1 MGEKALALIFNLI
14 PWVRDGCR
22 TQKFEFTVESKNPGF
37 TGRLNGCFSNRRGIE
52 DFRYAPSWTHG
63 FGFRVILLVLPLVS
77 FQVHAQTDETAEQ
90 DFFEDSPLILT
101 ASRMAKP
108 LLESPA
114 SVSVIDRQMIES
126 SGAREIAELFRLVPG
141 FVVGFHSGHALVV
154 SYHGLGQ
161 EFGRQIQVLIDGRS
175 VFIPSFGGVPWS
187 NLPLL
192 IEDIERIEVIRGP
205 NAVTYGANAFLATIN
220 IITRHAAEDLGAQY
234 SVSASDNANPDI
246 KDAYLRFGK
255 QHGGLDWRLSVGT
268 LNDDGFDA
276 TNDSKRITKINY
288 RMDLLSASNQF
299 WTLQLGSSSSETGR
313 GFSQSANN
321 PTDIERDEEA
331 TNTYLN
337 LQWEGIWDAST
348 SIIRLTHTRQE
359 VTDHYD
365 PDPFP
370 LKPGAGPSIP
380 GVTTFIDFDRISDR
394 TDLEL
399 IQTDDI
405 DDSLRLV
412 YGGSLRRDKVKS
424 LFLLNDESFHK
435 VDTKRLFGA
444 VEWRFGR
451 NWLLDL
457 GVMIEDSD
465 LVSTEKSPRAS
476 LIRKIGANHALRF
489 VASTAKRNP
498 ILWESDGETEF
509 VATIP
514 AIPFVTPAPTTVIV
528 PIWSGND
535 EVEPENIES
544 FEIGLRSQL
553 GPALETDIKLFKY
566 EITDHIVEAP
576 IMVDAGPLLGTI
588 PVGTTTND
596 ESTKVKGIELSVG
609 YTPGNKLALN
619 AGFSITDVDST
630 MKDAENSIPDYTA
643 FASGLYRLNQA
654 HEISAAYYYL
664 DEINWYDSND
674 DIALARR
681 LDLRYAYHMR
691 NEFNL
696 EVIGQN
702 LLEDFEDYESNNV
715 HDQVVY
721 LRLSGGF

>member
-1 MGEKALALIFNLI
+1 MPLIFNLI
-14 PWVRDGCR
+14 QRVRDGCR
-22 TQKFEFTVESKNPGF
+22 TQKFEFAVETKNLSF
-37 TGRLNGCFSNRRGIE
+37 THRLSGYFSNRRGIK
-52 DFRYAPSWTHG
+52 DLRYAPSWSHG
-63 FGFRVILLVLPLVS
+63 FRFKVILPVLPLVS
-77 FQVHAQTDETAEQ
+77 FLVHAQTAETTVQ

-126 SGAREIAELFRLVPG
+126 SGAREIADLFRLVPG
-141 FVVGFHSGHALVV
+141 FVVGYHSGHAPVV

-220 IITRHAAEDLGAQY
+220 IITRHAAEDLGAKY

-255 QHGGLDWRLSVGT
+255 QHGDLDWRLSLGA

-299 WTLQLGSSSSETGR
+299 WTLQLGSSSSEAGR
-313 GFSQSANN
+313 GFPQG

-337 LQWEGIWDAST
+337 LQWEGVWDSST
-348 SIIRLTHTRQE
+348 SIARLTHTRQE

-365 PDPFP
+365 PGPFP
-370 LKPGAGPSIP
+370 LKLGAGTPIP

-399 IQTDDI
+399 VQTDDI

-424 LFLLNDESFHK
+424 LFLLNDESFHQ

-444 VEWRFGR
+444 VEWRFGQY
-451 NWLLDL
+451 WLLDL

-476 LIRKIGANHALRF
+476 LIRRIGANHALRF
-489 VASTAKRNP
+489 VASAAKRNP
-498 ILWESDGETEF
+498 ILYESDGETEF

-514 AIPFVTPAPTTVIV
+514 AIPFVTPAPTTVTV

-535 EVEPENIES
+535 DVEPEDIES

-553 GPALETDIKLFKY
+553 SSALETDIKLFRY
-566 EITDHIVEAP
+566 EITDHIIEAST
-576 IMVDAGPLLGTI
+576 MVDAGPLLGTI
-588 PVGTTTND
+588 PVGTSTNG

-609 YTPGNKLALN
+609 YTPGSKLAFN
-619 AGFSITDVDST
+619 AGFSITDADST
-630 MKDAENSIPDYTA
+630 LEDAENSIPDYTA

-681 LDLRYAYHMR
+681 LDLRYVYHMR
-691 NEFNL
+691 SEFNL
-696 EVIGQN
+696 EIIGQN
-702 LLEDFEDYESNNV
+702 LLEDFEDYESANV